1 MRILKQAVG
10 AMGTL
15 VVVIVIAAMVMP
27 KAAHGIVATLVQVVN
42 TSANPV
48 PTAATEARNSF
59 DVTGLC
65 IFNPSR
71 PDVCALS
78 GTTPI
83 YTVPTGRIA
92 VVETFS
98 GVCVTDNGT
107 PVREARI
114 EWTPN
119 SNNVAADT
127 GDHRSWTVPGPG
139 LPSPAVASFDVGS
152 FAQNQKT
159 YVSATSADTSI
170 NVVIF
175 ASTGQTTREEFCTAS
190 VSGYLVS
197 SQ

>member
-1 MRILKQAVG
+1 MNFVKRLLMVAGAVALAGIFG
-10 AMGTL
+10 AL
-15 VVVIVIAAMVMP
+15 LAP

-42 TSANPV
+42 TPANPV

-59 DVTGLC
+59 DVTGFC
-65 IFNPSR
+65 IFNLT
-71 PDVCALS
+71 DVCARS

-83 YTVPTGRIA
+83 YTVPSGKIA

-119 SNNVAADT
+119 SNNVPSDT

-175 ASTGQTTREEFCTAS
+175 ATSAQKTAEEFCTAS

-197 SQ
+197 Q